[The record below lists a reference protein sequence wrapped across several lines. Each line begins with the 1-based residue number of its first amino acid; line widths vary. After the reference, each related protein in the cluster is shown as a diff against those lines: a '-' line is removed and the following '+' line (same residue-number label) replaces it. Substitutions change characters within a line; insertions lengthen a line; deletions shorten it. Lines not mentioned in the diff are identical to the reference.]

1 VGGFADGDRT
11 TGADPAL
18 AIGAIADDRS
28 PLLGQTN
35 LTGLTADLADDAF
48 LSELLSV
55 YVDGLVMDLL
65 LPLPSGSAPGVEMP
79 FLERLCIALDE
90 EEFRC
95 HQRYGE

>member
-1 VGGFADGDRT
+1 MGGAADGDRT
-11 TGADPAL
+11 TGADPAIQ
-18 AIGAIADDRS
+18 IGTIVDDR
-28 PLLGQTN
+28 LLILGRTD
-35 LTGLTADLADDAF
+35 LTGLTANPADDAF

-55 YVDGLVMDLL
+55 YVDGLVLDLL
-65 LPLPSGSAPGVEMP
+65 LPLPSASAPGVEMP